1 MEKNRDKIRQVSG
14 ENQLY
19 LFPENDQVSYGKIPI
34 NKRLDSISH
43 FSLQLA
49 STVSVVELMV

>member
-34 NKRLDSISH
+34 NKRLDCISH